1 MVSPFIILPK
11 RISIAIS
18 RSFRPFARLLLKI
31 FPFVEHDLKRLDKD
45 ADAEPYI
52 IDSFFSGL
60 ILSVFFSIIV
70 FILVPGKFF
79 DKLLITTVV
88 LIYTFSLF
96 FGINIMYPKLKMGS
110 ISSLI
115 DRDLSFALRD
125 LVVQVRSGVMLYD
138 AIVSIAEGDYG
149 VVSKDF
155 KEAVRMMNAG
165 YSEAYALE
173 MLALDSKSEYMKK
186 IVWQIANAMQRG
198 GDISKM
204 LESIYSSIQRHHE
217 REVKSYL
224 STMNMMILMFFL
236 LAVTLPT
243 LGMVFMVVLSSVGGI
258 TLDITTSMMIIGTSI
273 LVQAFM
279 LGYMRTLRPA
289 ILR

>member
-11 RISIAIS
+11 PLSVKLA
-18 RSFRPFARLLLKI
+18 RSFRPFSRFLLKL
-31 FPFVEHDLKRLDKD
+31 FPFVEHDLKRLDRD

-52 IDSFFSGL
+52 IDSLFSAL
-60 ILSVFFSIIV
+60 ILSTIVAFLVFV
-70 FILVPGKFF
+70 FLEGRFL
-79 DKLLITTVV
+79 DKLLLTVV
-88 LIYTFSLF
+88 TFIYLFSFF
-96 FGINIMYPKLKMGS
+96 FGINIMYPKLRMNS
-110 ISSLI
+110 IANLI

-149 VVSKDF
+149 AVSNDF

-165 YSEAYALE
+165 YSEEYALE
-173 MLALDSKSEYMKK
+173 MLALNSKSEHMKK

-198 GDISKM
+198 GNISRM
-204 LESIYSSIQRHHE
+204 LESIYNSIQRYHE
-217 REVKSYL
+217 REIKSYL

-243 LGMVFMVVLSSVGGI
+243 LGMVFMVVLSSVGGL
-258 TLDITTSMMIIGTSI
+258 TLDIFSAGMIVGTSVV
-273 LVQAFM
+273 VQLFM
-279 LGYMRTLRPA
+279 LMYMRSLRPA

>member
-11 RISIAIS
+11 RLSINLA
-18 RSFRPFARLLLKI
+18 RSFRPLARLLLKI

-45 ADAEPYI
+45 ADANPYI
-52 IDSFFSGL
+52 IDSFFSAI
-60 ILSVFFSIIV
+60 ILSFGLSFIV
-70 FILVPGKFF
+70 FLVVPGTIF
-79 DKLLITTVV
+79 DRVLITSIV

-96 FGINIMYPKLKMGS
+96 FGINIMYPKLKMNGIAS
-110 ISSLI
+110 MI

-138 AIVSIAEGDYG
+138 ALVSITEGDYG

-198 GDISKM
+198 GDISRM
-204 LESIYSSIQRHHE
+204 LESIYESIQRHHE

-258 TLDITTSMMIIGTSI
+258 TLDITTSLMIIGTSVLI
-273 LVQAFM
+273 QAFM